1 VAAELLNEGVNDGA
15 APAGVLATDEHPVL
29 VAELGGADGVF
40 GEIVIKLDLAVEE
53 AGLKMWP
60 LLGGVVEGLAK
71 RTFGRDAA
79 LLA

>member
-1 VAAELLNEGVNDGA
+1 
-15 APAGVLATDEHPVL
+15 

-60 LLGGVVEGLAK
+60 LLGGVAFASG
-71 RTFGRDAA
+71 
-79 LLA
+79 